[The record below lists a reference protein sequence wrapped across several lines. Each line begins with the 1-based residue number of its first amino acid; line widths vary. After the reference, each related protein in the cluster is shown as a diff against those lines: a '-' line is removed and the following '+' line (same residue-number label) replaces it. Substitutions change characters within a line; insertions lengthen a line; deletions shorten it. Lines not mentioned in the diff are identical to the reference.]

1 MWVTCGWSCVWA
13 SSILFERRMDRP
25 KGRQGKKKKGADST
39 FVLRAIKTI
48 ADLTSS
54 SLMHPSFCNG

>member
-1 MWVTCGWSCVWA
+1 VAGVVCGHHPSFLREGWIGPRA
-13 SSILFERRMDRP
+13 D
-25 KGRQGKKKKGADST
+25 KAKKKKGAVST